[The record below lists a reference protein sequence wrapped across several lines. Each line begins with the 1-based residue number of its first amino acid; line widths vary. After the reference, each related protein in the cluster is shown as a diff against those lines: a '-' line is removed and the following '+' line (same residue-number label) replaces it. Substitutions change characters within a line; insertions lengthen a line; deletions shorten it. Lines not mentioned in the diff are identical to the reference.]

1 MKTSRKRYEE
11 YAAGID
17 KALRRAAK
25 QAALIAAITGTR
37 LIIYENDRMKRL
49 RPRIK
54 PNTFKKVRDIYP
66 EPTGG
71 YHSYPHLEIRGLGK
85 VQENLRTRRAGRKL
99 VAVAEDRTKY
109 RSRQ

>member
-25 QAALIAAITGTR
+25 QAALTAAITGTR
-37 LIIYENDRMKRL
+37 LIIFENDRIKRL

-54 PNTFKKVRDIYP
+54 PNTIKMVRDIYAK
-66 EPTGG
+66 PTGG
-71 YHSYPHLEIRGLGK
+71 YHSYPHFEIGGLGK
-85 VQENLRTRRAGRKL
+85 VQENLRTRRAGRKRL
-99 VAVAEDRTKY
+99 AVAEGRTKY
-109 RSRQ
+109 RSR